1 MINLQVN
8 TDQIHDVI
16 SWNDA
21 TITGILIACVLSF
34 GMVIYYLFK
43 TNQEMQKKNSDERD
57 RLYSEFTAEIKC
69 LYKENL
75 TELRTFND
83 LILKL
88 NNQYYDSIRTLVDL
102 QKSK

>member
-1 MINLQVN
+1 MINLLL
-8 TDQIHDVI
+8 DPKQIHDIV

-21 TITGILIACVLSF
+21 TITGILIAVVLAF
-34 GMVIYYLFK
+34 GIVIYYLFK
-43 TNQEMQKKNSDERD
+43 TNQEMQTKNANEID

>member
-1 MINLQVN
+1 MINLQID
-8 TDQIHDVI
+8 TKQLKEVI
-16 SWNDA
+16 STNDA
-21 TITGILIACVLSF
+21 TIIGVLIVFVIAF
-34 GMVIYYLFK
+34 GTVIYYLFK
-43 TNQEMQKKNSDERD
+43 TNQEMQKKNADERD
-57 RLYSEFTAEIKC
+57 RLYSEFTLEIKS